1 MMQRDELRD
10 LYFRIRRFTEVL
22 CEPLET
28 EDYVVQSMPD
38 VSPTKWHLAH
48 TSWFFETFILRT
60 AVNGYSIH
68 NGMFQHLFNSYYK
81 TVGDPFPRLQRGFLS
96 RPTVAEVYAFREH
109 VDRAME
115 RFFADASGSVYHKYE
130 FIAEVGL
137 NHEEQHQE
145 LILTDIKHVLASNP
159 LQPAY
164 RKDLSAAPGEDARLG
179 WTPFAGGMVEVGY
192 RGESFSFDNERPR
205 HCVYLRP
212 FEIANRLVTAREY
225 VEFMD
230 DGGYH
235 RPDLWLSDGWDARMR
250 LDWFAP
256 LYWQKIEGEWQV
268 GTLSGSR
275 AVDPN
280 EPVCHISYYEADA
293 YARWAG
299 ARLPREEE
307 WETAAA
313 DETPDG
319 NFVER
324 GHYHPVSLATRS
336 TAEERPAQLFGDT
349 WEWTASPYT
358 AYPGYVP
365 YEGSLG
371 EYNGKFMCNQMV
383 LRGGSCATSRRHIRS
398 TYRNFFPPEA
408 RWQFSG
414 IRLARP

>member
-1 MMQRDELRD
+1 MMKRDELRD
-10 LYFRIRRFTEVL
+10 LYFRIRRFTESL

-60 AVNGYSIH
+60 AVKGYSIH
-68 NGMFQHLFNSYYK
+68 NRMFQHLFNSYYK

-159 LQPAY
+159 LRPAY

-205 HCVYLRP
+205 PLR
-212 FEIANRLVTAREY
+212 I
-225 VEFMD
+225 
-230 DGGYH
+230 
-235 RPDLWLSDGWDARMR
+235 S
-250 LDWFAP
+250 
-256 LYWQKIEGEWQV
+256 
-268 GTLSGSR
+268 S
-275 AVDPN
+275 AV
-280 EPVCHISYYEADA
+280 
-293 YARWAG
+293 
-299 ARLPREEE
+299 
-307 WETAAA
+307 
-313 DETPDG
+313 
-319 NFVER
+319 
-324 GHYHPVSLATRS
+324 
-336 TAEERPAQLFGDT
+336 
-349 WEWTASPYT
+349 
-358 AYPGYVP
+358 
-365 YEGSLG
+365 
-371 EYNGKFMCNQMV
+371 
-383 LRGGSCATSRRHIRS
+383 
-398 TYRNFFPPEA
+398 
-408 RWQFSG
+408 
-414 IRLARP
+414 

>member
-1 MMQRDELRD
+1 MMKRDELRD
-10 LYFRIRRFTEVL
+10 LYFRIRRFTESL

-235 RPDLWLSDGWDARMR
+235 RADLWLSDGWDARMR

-299 ARLPREEE
+299 ARLQREEE

-313 DETPDG
+313 NETPDG

-324 GHYHPVSLATRS
+324 GHYHPVPLATGS